1 MMDELS
7 LVVASPFKKNA
18 TSSLSIKDFE
28 FALSFDLK
36 WMSPAQASKVRD
48 QAIMSSILKFE
59 NGELVL
65 NMDADA
71 VDIPAGFKPSE
82 DLFREKGNIEKIMDL
97 LITNSG
103 MSKKEVASRINIK
116 QDSLAGLIDAEVAAL
131 LVAHDIGCDA
141 GDLFDEVY
149 QRVSGISDQ
158 H

>member
-7 LVVASPFKKNA
+7 LVVVSPFRKNA

-48 QAIMSSILKFE
+48 QAIMLSLLKFE

-65 NMDADA
+65 NMDADS
-71 VDIPAGFKPSE
+71 VDVPAGFKPSE

-97 LITNSG
+97 IIASSG
-103 MSKKEVASRINIK
+103 MSKKEVASRINVK
-116 QDSLAGLIDAEVAAL
+116 QDSLSGLIDAEVAAL
-131 LVAHDIGCDA
+131 LVAHDMGCDA
-141 GDLFDEVY
+141 GDIFDEVY
-149 QRVSGISDQ
+149 QRVSGISE
-158 H
+158 

>member
-7 LVVASPFKKNA
+7 LVVVSPFKKSA

-28 FALSFDLK
+28 FSLSFDLK

-48 QAIMSSILKFE
+48 QAIMSSLLKID
-59 NGELVL
+59 GGMLVL

-71 VDIPAGFKPSE
+71 IDVPAGFKPSA

-97 LITNSG
+97 LVTNG
-103 MSKKEVASRINIK
+103 GISKKEVVSRINVK
-116 QDSLAGLIDAEVAAL
+116 QDSLSGLVDAEVAAL
-131 LVAHDIGCDA
+131 LVAHEMGCDA

-149 QRVSGISDQ
+149 QRVSGISG
-158 H
+158 

>member
-1 MMDELS
+1 MDEFN

-59 NGELVL
+59 NGELIL
-65 NMDADA
+65 NMDADT

-82 DLFREKGNIEKIMDL
+82 DLFREKGNIEKIMDI
-97 LITNSG
+97 LISDSG
-103 MSKKEVASRINIK
+103 MSKKEVASCINIK
-116 QDSLAGLIDAEVAAL
+116 QDSLAGLVDVEVAAL
-131 LVAHDIGCDA
+131 LVAHDMGCDA
-141 GDLFDEVY
+141 GDLFDVVY

-158 H
+158 

>member
-48 QAIMSSILKFE
+48 QAIMFSLLKFE

-71 VDIPAGFKPSE
+71 VDIPAGFKPSG

-97 LITNSG
+97 LIANSG
-103 MSKKEVASRINIK
+103 MSKKEAASRINAK

-131 LVAHDIGCDA
+131 LVAHDMGCDA
-141 GDLFDEVY
+141 GELFDEVY
-149 QRVSGISDQ
+149 KRVSGISE
-158 H
+158 